1 MLLSTLES
9 CPRAES
15 PTSRSLFPTVRTSC
29 FAMQVQPTL
38 ACITAGAKK
47 ADRLIAG
54 LVSQLESLRVAR
66 LEQFARAECDRLR
79 AENAALRHK
88 IQLCKDRL
96 VAAEASNGILQVETP
111 FIGQIKH
118 KTTEASIQTPRSLHP
133 ETGAGDQ
140 AGEQANASNT
150 ESTPPPA
157 KKGKAEAKKKV
168 DDTDDPKPVNISRL
182 DLRVGRIL
190 TAHKHPDADA
200 LYVEQVDVG
209 EEKPRTVVSGLVR
222 FVPLEQ
228 MQNRMAVL
236 MCNLKPAKMRG
247 VTSEAMVMC
256 ASTPDKVEILKP
268 PQDAVPG
275 DRVTCV
281 EYPGSP
287 DTQLNPKKKIF
298 EQVAPDLK
306 TDGEKRATYKGCPWV
321 VLGKD
326 GHITAETLINV
337 QIK

>member
-1 MLLSTLES
+1 MAVEPVLARIIA
-9 CPRAES
+9 RAK
-15 PTSRSLFPTVRTSC
+15 
-29 FAMQVQPTL
+29 Q
-38 ACITAGAKK
+38 
-47 ADRLIAG
+47 ADALIAT
-54 LVSQLESLRVAR
+54 LVTQVESLRAARIEQYTQSECAR
-66 LEQFARAECDRLR
+66 LRH
-79 AENAALRHK
+79 ENEALHREV
-88 IQLCKDRL
+88 QVWKDRL
-96 VAAEASNGILQVETP
+96 VAAEICNGAEQVSTSYTAP
-111 FIGQIKH
+111 SKP
-118 KTTEASIQTPRSLHP
+118 EADKISDQTPVSQQP
-133 ETGAGDQ
+133 EAGAGDQ
-140 AGEQANASNT
+140 AKKRANAPKS
-150 ESTPPPA
+150 ESKPPPS
-157 KKGKAEAKKKV
+157 KKEKPEPKKKA
-168 DDTDDPKPVNISRL
+168 DDADDSKPVDVSRL

-256 ASTPDKVEILKP
+256 ASTPDRVEILKP

-281 EYPGSP
+281 EFPGAP
-287 DTQLNPKKKIF
+287 DAQLNPKKKIF

-306 TDGEKRATYKGCPWV
+306 TDGERRATYKGCPWV

-326 GHITAETLINV
+326 GHITSETLTNV

>member
-1 MLLSTLES
+1 MAVE
-9 CPRAES
+9 
-15 PTSRSLFPTVRTSC
+15 
-29 FAMQVQPTL
+29 PTL
-38 ACITAGAKK
+38 ARIMTRAKQ
-47 ADRLIAG
+47 ADALIAT
-54 LVSQLESLRVAR
+54 LVTQLESLRAAKVEQYTQSECAR
-66 LEQFARAECDRLR
+66 LRK
-79 AENAALRHK
+79 ENEVLQREV
-88 IQLCKDRL
+88 QVWKDRL
-96 VAAEASNGILQVETP
+96 VAAEVCNGIVQVSTP
-111 FIGQIKH
+111 CA
-118 KTTEASIQTPRSLHP
+118 TQTKP
-133 ETGAGDQ
+133 ETAETTKTADKVDRAPPSQQGGAGDQ
-140 AGEQANASNT
+140 AKKRANTANT
-150 ESTPPPA
+150 PKSESKPPPA
-157 KKGKAEAKKKV
+157 KKEKPEAKKKA
-168 DDTDDPKPVNISRL
+168 DDADDSKPVDVSRL

-190 TAHKHPDADA
+190 TAHKHPDADS

-256 ASTPDKVEILKP
+256 ASTPDNVEILKP

-281 EYPGSP
+281 EFPGTP
-287 DTQLNPKKKIF
+287 DAQLNPKKKIF
-298 EQVAPDLK
+298 EQVAPDLR

-321 VLGKD
+321 VHCKG
-326 GHITAETLINV
+326 GHITAETLANV

>member
-1 MLLSTLES
+1 MKVSTT
-9 CPRAES
+9 CQRALRS
-15 PTSRSLFPTVRTSC
+15 PVNLFVGRC
-29 FAMQVQPTL
+29 GNKHFGAMAVEPIL
-38 ACITAGAKK
+38 ARIVTRAKQ
-47 ADRLIAG
+47 ADALIAT
-54 LVSQLESLRVAR
+54 LVTQVESLRAAKLEQYTQSECAR
-66 LEQFARAECDRLR
+66 LRH
-79 AENAALRHK
+79 ENEALHREV
-88 IQLCKDRL
+88 QVWKDRL
-96 VAAEASNGILQVETP
+96 VAAEICNGPVQVSTSYTAP
-111 FIGQIKH
+111 SKP
-118 KTTEASIQTPRSLHP
+118 EANKISDQTPVSQQP
-133 ETGAGDQ
+133 EAGAGDQ
-140 AGEQANASNT
+140 AKKRANAPKS
-150 ESTPPPA
+150 ESKPPPS
-157 KKGKAEAKKKV
+157 KKEKPEPKKKA
-168 DDTDDPKPVNISRL
+168 DDADDSKPVDVSRL

-281 EYPGSP
+281 EFPGAP
-287 DTQLNPKKKIF
+287 DAQLNPKKKIF

-306 TDGEKRATYKGCPWV
+306 TDGERRATYKGCPWV

-326 GHITAETLINV
+326 GHITSETLTNV